1 MTILDA
7 AEQVLR
13 EAGGRP
19 LSLREI
25 ADRMLL
31 KGWTTQS
38 KDPPSGTVGTSL
50 ADDVKDWG
58 SSSRFVRVCRGVYAL
73 NPNRTS
79 TGTVRGSALANPT
92 GDSAHP
98 KR

>member
-13 EAGGRP
+13 EAGGGP
-19 LSLREI
+19 LHLREI
-25 ADRMLL
+25 TQRMLL
-31 KGWTTQS
+31 KGWTTRAETPWWS
-38 KDPPSGTVGTSL
+38 TVGTSL
-50 ADDVKDWG
+50 ADDVKDRG
-58 SSSRFVRVCRGVYAL
+58 ASSRFVRVRKGEYGL

-79 TGTVRGSALANPT
+79 TGTVRGSALENPT